1 MDIVIDYVNA
11 VFTVFLVIIFIRIL
25 LSWVPRRPTGRV
37 TTALW
42 NFFHESTEWY
52 LRLFRRLIPNVGM
65 FDFSPSIAL
74 VVLYVANA
82 VVIRV
87 LELV

>member
-1 MDIVIDYVNA
+1 MDIAIDYVNA

-25 LSWVPRRPTGRV
+25 LSWVPTRPTGRV
-37 TTALW
+37 ATALW

-52 LRLFRRLIPNVGM
+52 LRLFRRIIPSVGR
-65 FDFSPSIAL
+65 FDFSPIIAL

-82 VVIRV
+82 VVVRV
-87 LELV
+87 LELL